1 MKKGN
6 IYEGKV
12 SSLAFPNKGI
22 VYVEGE
28 KVIVKNALPGQTVS
42 FILSKNKTGSKE
54 GRLLEVLVRSPL
66 ETCGR
71 ACTVFGKCGGCLYQT
86 FPYTEELVVKE
97 GQIRTLFENFLKS
110 ESGYAG
116 VSADDFLEEIRS
128 SPLSSGY
135 RNKMEYSFGDEVKG
149 GEMTLGMHVSGHFN
163 DIVNTDGCNIS
174 DPDFEIIR
182 KASLEFWKGT
192 GLPFYHKNTGEGF
205 LRHLLL
211 RKGSATGEILVCI
224 VTTSASGPVDIMRD
238 YRDMILFL
246 ELSGNI
252 TGVVH
257 IINDSP
263 ADAVKAD
270 ETVLLYG
277 REWFFDEVC
286 GLRFRITPFSFF
298 QTNTKGAGVLYST
311 VSGYVKEA
319 LSGSG
324 SAGTVFDLYCGTG
337 TITQI
342 VSGVAEK
349 AVGVEI
355 VEEAVAAARQN
366 ALDNGIGN
374 AEFIAGDVLKVL
386 EEFDEKPDL
395 IIMDPPREGATPKAL
410 AKILSYGVE
419 NIIYVSCKPTS
430 LMRDLALFTEAGYRI
445 KKAVPVD
452 MFPGTG
458 NVETVVL
465 LSQQK
470 PDDHIEIE
478 INLDEIDATGAETKA
493 TYKKI
498 QNWVQEKYGFHVTNL
513 NIAQVKQKHGII
525 ERENYNKPK
534 SENSRQPG
542 CPEEKVKAI
551 EDALRH
557 FQMI

>member
-54 GRLLEVLVRSPL
+54 GRLLEVTGRSPV
-66 ETCGR
+66 ETFDR
-71 ACTVFGKCGGCLYQT
+71 ACSVFEKCGGCIYQT
-86 FPYTEELVVKE
+86 FPYTEELSVKE
-97 GQIRTLFENFLKS
+97 GQIRALFENFLRSQS
-110 ESGYAG
+110 EYAG
-116 VSADDFLEEIRS
+116 VSADDLLEDIKP
-128 SPLSSGY
+128 SPVSSGY

-182 KASLEFWKGT
+182 KASLEFWEKT
-192 GLPFYHKNTGEGF
+192 GLPFYRRNTGEGF

-211 RKGSATGEILVCI
+211 RKGASTGEILVCI
-224 VTTSASGPVDIMRD
+224 VTTSVFRRD
-238 YRDMILFL
+238 ADMNDYCGRILSL
-246 ELSGNI
+246 ELSRNI
-252 TGVVH
+252 TGVIN

-270 ETVLLYG
+270 EMVLLYG

-366 ALDNGIGN
+366 AQDNGIRN
-374 AEFIAGDVLKVL
+374 VEFIAGDVLKVL
-386 EEFDEKPDL
+386 EELEEKPDL

-465 LSQQK
+465 LS
-470 PDDHIEIE
+470 HE
-478 INLDEIDATGAETKA
+478 
-493 TYKKI
+493 
-498 QNWVQEKYGFHVTNL
+498 
-513 NIAQVKQKHGII
+513 
-525 ERENYNKPK
+525 
-534 SENSRQPG
+534 
-542 CPEEKVKAI
+542 
-551 EDALRH
+551 
-557 FQMI
+557 